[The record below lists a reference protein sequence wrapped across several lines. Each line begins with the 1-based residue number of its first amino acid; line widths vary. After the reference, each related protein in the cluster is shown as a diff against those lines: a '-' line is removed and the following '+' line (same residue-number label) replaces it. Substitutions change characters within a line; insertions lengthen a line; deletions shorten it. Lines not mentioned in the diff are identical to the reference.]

1 MKEFSQ
7 EVIEI
12 DGTEYTLLLNRAGI
26 LAWERYSQKEN
37 EEIYKMKDL
46 YNKISNEKN
55 VDITDDTDPLADA
68 ETLLKSE
75 EQTLNSYKKLFWI
88 LLREHHKIP
97 YSEALELFDKACE
110 EYGRIQVTK
119 LEEQM
124 MQDANRDLVTKENS
138 NLKKL
143 AALRPTK

>member
-12 DGTEYTLLLNRAGI
+12 DGKEYTLLLNRAGI